1 MARGACGVQ
10 ALRRLLDEGFEEL
23 AANAHAS
30 TGVRVGVTL
39 AVGLINLTMMSV
51 AASATWTECTIAFE
65 LWSWLATRRQYL
77 GYKGSIWTSLFH
89 AMGLCAVT
97 TCWFTLA
104 TLYWRTGSAEGAVCA
119 VAIWLGII
127 SFAQGY
133 AYQAPLGYVIA
144 GIAPSV
150 GMMGVITVWP
160 SPGLPHSVS
169 VWFTLLMAVAFIGSG
184 AQQMVAA
191 RRRYKQSQAELAK
204 SESGYRLLADNVGD
218 VIALTS
224 TDGRRLFT
232 SPSVS
237 RLMGRTAE
245 ELAAEPAYKYLHP
258 DDASAV
264 HEVVASLLSG
274 GPEVTFEYR
283 LQRKSGEYVWCESTM
298 SVVNDGSG
306 NIISISREITQ
317 RRKLQAEL
325 MQAAAD
331 AKGAAAAKSDFLAN
345 MTHELRTPLNAIVG
359 FSGILRDS
367 KDLTDRDARHVS
379 LIHDASEGLL
389 SVVNDVLDFSKLES
403 GAYELD
409 PHPFDPASLAQSVS
423 ALVGQQAAAKGLTL
437 AVTVDGETG
446 LLVGDGA
453 RLRQVMLNFLSNAVK
468 FTSQG
473 RVEVRLTQKPAGE
486 RRALRIEVKDSG
498 IGIPEDQIEQVFERF
513 TQADATVSRKFGGT
527 GLGLA
532 ISKRIIETMDG
543 RIGCDSVQ
551 GMGSIFWF
559 EVALPI
565 AEALDEEAAA
575 DDCPASFEQ
584 RLRLLLVEDNP
595 VNRELVVTL
604 LAPFDVD
611 IDSAVNGAEGVEAA
625 STGVYDMILMDVQ
638 MPVMDGLTATGCI
651 RALGTDWARRVPII
665 AMTANVLPEQIV
677 RCREAGMNDHLGKP
691 ISPAKLIETLSRW
704 AGGGEDEAEAEAEAE
719 ARTA

>member
-1 MARGACGVQ
+1 
-10 ALRRLLDEGFEEL
+10 LRRLLDEGFEEL